1 MARMTRKELTKSV
14 NKGWAFEAQM
24 SLLKR
29 YKRDGRAGSYD
40 LMNKG
45 RVYECKFFT
54 IKPATKGKNAE
65 YNSAHGFKAIKSKS
79 LYTQVQEYCSTF
91 DTLIVGYG
99 ESIDNYDSFT
109 MTSEEAVEWLYKR
122 LQHKAGS
129 DEVRFCWGG
138 KSLESRY
145 ESRLAKLKSE
155 GYTL

>member
-1 MARMTRKELTKSV
+1 M
-14 NKGWAFEAQM
+14 
-24 SLLKR
+24 
-29 YKRDGRAGSYD
+29 
-40 LMNKG
+40 
-45 RVYECKFFT
+45 
-54 IKPATKGKNAE
+54 
-65 YNSAHGFKAIKSKS
+65 
-79 LYTQVQEYCSTF
+79 QEYCSTF

-122 LQHKAGS
+122 LQYKAGS

>member
-79 LYTQVQEYCSTF
+79 LYTQVH
-91 DTLIVGYG
+91 G

-122 LQHKAGS
+122 LQYKAGS